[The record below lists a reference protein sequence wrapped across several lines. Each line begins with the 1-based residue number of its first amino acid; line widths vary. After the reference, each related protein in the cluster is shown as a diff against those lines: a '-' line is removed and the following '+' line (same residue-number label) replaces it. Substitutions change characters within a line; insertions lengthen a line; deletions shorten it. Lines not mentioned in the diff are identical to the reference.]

1 MLEGRPEH
9 PSEVVGLTPKLDE
22 FAAPE
27 CQFQDCD
34 ADAETA
40 REHPQ
45 FGEIQVCSTCA
56 TLFGGGSDG

>member
-1 MLEGRPEH
+1 
-9 PSEVVGLTPKLDE
+9 VVGLTPKLDE
-22 FAAPE
+22 FAAPK

-45 FGEIQVCSTCA
+45 FGSTCA

>member
-1 MLEGRPEH
+1 
-9 PSEVVGLTPKLDE
+9 VVGLTPKLDE